1 MSFLFGGQ
9 PPTTAEM
16 ATRFKMKI
24 NRSVR
29 EIDRES
35 ARLVVE
41 EKQLMAEL
49 KREASKN
56 VKLAMQKAHAIVRT
70 RRMANKFSQM
80 KAHLQGIATRIQS
93 IKTTE
98 ALQRAVGSAVQMMQ
112 SFNKNVG
119 GKHLALSLAD
129 MEKHTAA
136 MNIQG
141 ELIDEQLDAA
151 FDDDVD
157 EVESNDVVLQVLM
170 EAGVDI
176 PHAASTALRQHHHPE
191 LSLEARLERMRPV
204 DI

>member
-16 ATRFKMKI
+16 ATRFRMKI

-35 ARLVVE
+35 ARLVSE

-70 RRMANKFSQM
+70 RRMTNKFSHM

-112 SFNKNVG
+112 AFNRSVG

-129 MEKHTAA
+129 MERHTAA
-136 MNIQG
+136 MNMQG

-151 FDDDVD
+151 FDDDAD
-157 EVESNDVVLQVLM
+157 ETESNDVVLQVLM

-176 PHAASTALRQHHHPE
+176 PQAVTTTFGPNQQPE
-191 LSLEARLERMRPV
+191 LSLEARLERMRPL
-204 DI
+204 DT

>member
-1 MSFLFGGQ
+1 MSFLFGGH

-16 ATRFKMKI
+16 ASRFKMKI

-35 ARLVVE
+35 ARLAAE

-70 RRMANKFSQM
+70 RRMTNKFSQM
-80 KAHLQGIATRIQS
+80 KAHLQGIATHIQS

-112 SFNKNVG
+112 SFNRSVG

-129 MEKHTAA
+129 MERNTAA
-136 MNIQG
+136 MNMQG

-151 FDDDVD
+151 FDEDAD
-157 EVESNDVVLQVLM
+157 ELESNEVILQVLM

-176 PHAASTALRQHHHPE
+176 PNAANTALGQHQPLE
-191 LSLEARLERMRPV
+191 LSLEARLERMRPA
-204 DI
+204 DG

>member
-16 ATRFKMKI
+16 ATKFKMKI

-35 ARLVVE
+35 ARLVSE
-41 EKQLMAEL
+41 EKQLMSEL
-49 KREASKN
+49 KREAPKN
-56 VKLAMQKAHAIVRT
+56 GKLAMQKAHAIVRT
-70 RRMANKFSQM
+70 RRMTNKFSQM
-80 KAHLQGIATRIQS
+80 KAHLQGISTRIQS

-112 SFNKNVG
+112 SFNRCSG
-119 GKHLALSLAD
+119 GKHLVNSLAD
-129 MEKHTAA
+129 MERHTAA
-136 MNIQG
+136 MTMQG

-151 FDDDVD
+151 FDDDAD
-157 EVESNDVVLQVLM
+157 EVESNEVVLQVLL

-176 PHAASTALRQHHHPE
+176 PQAINTPFGQHQD
-191 LSLEARLERMRPV
+191 LSLEDRLERVRPANV
-204 DI
+204 